1 MRNSIIQK
9 NLMKKTNNK
18 SLLIIKKNKERYCII
33 SLFILTYFLGITTI
47 DNST

>member
-1 MRNSIIQK
+1 MRNSMIWK

-18 SLLIIKKNKERYCII
+18 SLLIIKNKEWHCNATLYF
-33 SLFILTYFLGITTI
+33 LGYFLGITAI